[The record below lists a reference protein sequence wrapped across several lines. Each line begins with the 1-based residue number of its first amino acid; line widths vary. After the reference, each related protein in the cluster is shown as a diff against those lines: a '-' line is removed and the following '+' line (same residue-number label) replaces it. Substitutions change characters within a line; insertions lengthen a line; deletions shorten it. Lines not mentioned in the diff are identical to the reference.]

1 MNIDNFVK
9 SIIEI
14 EMQKQVEK
22 AKNEVS
28 KRAVA
33 SSYHIEIHNDGKTT
47 ECMLFYNDNLVRK
60 TVAKCSPE
68 DKFNLSTGAKIALE
82 RMFPSKVKNVQNVQ
96 NVQKEGSHKC
106 PKTKRTEVK
115 EETPKTSSVRIV
127 RIRLANK

>member
-28 KRAVA
+28 KRVVA

-68 DKFNLSTGAKIALE
+68 DKFNLSTGAKISLE
-82 RMFPSKVKNVQNVQ
+82 RMFPSKVKNVQ
-96 NVQKEGSHKC
+96 KEGNRKC
-106 PKTKRTEVK
+106 QKTKRTEVK

>member
-33 SSYHIEIHNDGKTT
+33 SAYHIEIHNDGETT

-68 DKFNLSTGAKIALE
+68 DKFNLSTGAKITLE
-82 RMFPSKVKNVQNVQ
+82 RMFPSKVKSVQ
-96 NVQKEGSHKC
+96 NVQKEGNRKC

-115 EETPKTSSVRIV
+115 EETPKTSNVRIV

>member
-68 DKFNLSTGAKIALE
+68 DKFNLSTGAKISLE
-82 RMFPSKVKNVQNVQ
+82 RMFPSKVKNVQ
-96 NVQKEGSHKC
+96 KEGNRKC
-106 PKTKRTEVK
+106 QKTKRTEVK
-115 EETPKTSSVRIV
+115 EETPKTSNVRIV